1 MSPREGLGASSI
13 VPRIWNG
20 VVVLWCSHPFYFSAR
35 APCIYP
41 QLSAEAKARILS
53 MIDRELSLAQ
63 LSEGASTPPGPT
75 NDENIGSGDG
85 SGDVVGGDGGRE
97 VASFAGEEEVGLL
110 PRECSGAP
118 AIAAVVAGNEEGGLR
133 AELDAAK
140 ERLRL
145 TIEQLRC
152 AKLLPMW
159 HALSI
164 FAAQKARHICRRPRQ
179 LSAPSPGHRSLCD
192 TLKTV
197 VFVLT
202 SFSAVARVNMQHIQ
216 SSGG

>member
-1 MSPREGLGASSI
+1 
-13 VPRIWNG
+13 
-20 VVVLWCSHPFYFSAR
+20 
-35 APCIYP
+35 
-41 QLSAEAKARILS
+41 

-97 VASFAGEEEVGLL
+97 VAAFAKEGEVGLL
-110 PRECSGAP
+110 LRECSGAP
-118 AIAAVVAGNEEGGLR
+118 AIAAVVAGNEEGRR

-164 FAAQKARHICRRPRQ
+164 FAAQKARHIGRRPRQ

-197 VFVLT
+197 VFILT
-202 SFSAVARVNMQHIQ
+202 SFSAVARVNMQYIQ